1 MKKKVIS
8 VFLTAAL
15 VLGTSVQ
22 ALAVP
27 LTDQQQQELN
37 EKNDAYSDIT
47 SKLNDLQDKVYKIEA
62 EIQPIAI
69 DIQKNNTEITET
81 KKQIET
87 TKKQIEATKKDLE
100 EKEKLFGTRMR
111 EIYKSGGESTYLA
124 VLLSSQSLGDFVS
137 KAQAIGKLMSLDK
150 SIIDELSS
158 KKKEYDSQV
167 SALEEKT
174 ARLET
179 LNEEN
184 KTKPVELNSKKSEQM
199 DLVNQVQAEA
209 KNAKSSLMASEKEI
223 YKPFADIINNPNSTI
238 DDLNNAITALRSI
251 RNNHQ
256 VKTDEA
262 DKAIVD
268 LIEKAKQLIQTK
280 QAASSTTSSSVS
292 RGGTSTAS
300 PSSSAVVAYAYQF
313 IGLPYVYGAT
323 GPNAYDCS
331 GLTQAVYR
339 HFGVSLPRTT
349 WDQINCG
356 TSVSYGDLQPGDLV
370 FTSGGGHVGIYA
382 GGGQMVHASM
392 PGVGVIV
399 GPIYHFYAARRI

>member
-184 KTKPVELNSKKSEQM
+184 KTKLVELNSKKSEQM

-356 TSVSYGDLQPGDLV
+356 TSVSYGDLQPGD
-370 FTSGGGHVGIYA
+370 
-382 GGGQMVHASM
+382 
-392 PGVGVIV
+392 
-399 GPIYHFYAARRI
+399 